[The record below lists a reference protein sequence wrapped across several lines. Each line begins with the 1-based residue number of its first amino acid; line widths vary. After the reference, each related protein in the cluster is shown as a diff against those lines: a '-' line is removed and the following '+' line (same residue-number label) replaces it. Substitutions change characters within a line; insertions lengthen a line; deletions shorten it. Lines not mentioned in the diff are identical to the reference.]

1 LHRQF
6 LLVDIS
12 ANYLNLNG
20 AKICHQTRYSEEMNI
35 RHRHDAIV
43 RTLRRNGT
51 STIDALAEEVSASR
65 RTVLRDICALREEGF
80 VIHSESGRGGGI
92 QLDPQSMQT
101 TARLSVAEVFAL
113 LISVAAMRA
122 AQNLPFSDLAD
133 AGLAKIEKTL
143 PSDKVRDLRRFL
155 GCLHIGQLSPK
166 QDLSDLGQ
174 IDPAL
179 LPTFEATF
187 LQQRHIRF
195 DYRDAKG
202 TKTSREVEPQAML
215 ILQPL
220 WYLVGWDPT
229 RNDFRHFRMDRISK
243 PECIHDAPFR
253 RRHVPFEED
262 VCPYNDLPH

>member
-1 LHRQF
+1 
-6 LLVDIS
+6 
-12 ANYLNLNG
+12 
-20 AKICHQTRYSEEMNI
+20 MNI

-51 STIDALAEEVSASR
+51 STIDALADEVGASR
-65 RTVLRDICALREEGF
+65 RTLLRDICALRDEGF
-80 VIHSESGRGGGI
+80 VIHSESGRGGGV

-133 AGLAKIEKTL
+133 AGLSKIEKSL

-155 GCLHIGQLSPK
+155 DCLHIGQLSPH
-166 QDLSDLGQ
+166 QNLSDLGP

-179 LPTFEATF
+179 LPTFETAF
-187 LQQRHIRF
+187 LERHSLKF

-202 TKTSREVEPQAML
+202 SKTSRKVEPQAML

-220 WYLVGWDPT
+220 WYLVAWDPA
-229 RNDFRHFRMDRISK
+229 RDDFRHFRMDRISK
-243 PECIHDAPFR
+243 PECIYGTQFR
-253 RRHVPFEED
+253 RRHVPFEDD
-262 VCPYNDLPH
+262 VCPYRDLTH